1 MLIRTDPF
9 RDLDRIAQQMAG
21 TMARPSM
28 MPMDAWQDGEEFVV
42 ELDLPGVDPD
52 HIDLDV
58 ERNVVTVRAERTDRG
73 ETSDLLI
80 SERPRGIFS
89 RQLVLGDSLDTEKIR
104 AGYDA
109 GVLVLRIPITE
120 RSKPRRIEVASG
132 GGAPKS
138 IGSAAG
144 HEDAHDASSEEKAP
158 A

>member
-73 ETSDLLI
+73 ETADLLI

-132 GGAPKS
+132 GGAPRS
-138 IGSAAG
+138 IGSAG